1 MKGNATSLTRRS
13 DYTDELV
20 YSRDPEANTSLFAT
34 GEFLNGKTVK
44 PFTSTCDGQLLA
56 CAALLQ
62 SMPVSCH
69 FRDCKALL
77 SRIVSGAIYLFT
89 FICYKITYA
98 YKLTGSTRW
107 RRIIMYDMEGTEC
120 PVYLWHWN
128 NCWVIDLGVRVRASE
143 KNI

>member
-56 CAALLQ
+56 CAAVLQ

-77 SRIVSGAIYLFT
+77 SRIVSGAISSELLIPLPLPLHIPRESKKVGHLT
-89 FICYKITYA
+89 LAQVKIFCQ
-98 YKLTGSTRW
+98 KKS
-107 RRIIMYDMEGTEC
+107 
-120 PVYLWHWN
+120 V
-128 NCWVIDLGVRVRASE
+128 
-143 KNI
+143 